1 MSKGDKYDEMTRDE
15 LYEIAK
21 DKDISGKSKMKK
33 EELKQAIK
41 TQEGR
46 GGEKKKSGARSEEKL
61 GDKEKRKRLV
71 GFIDNKVFDPIMKAN
86 PDKFSEKDR
95 ETVEKL
101 IKDTKD
107 EKELFHKDYSSAK
120 EVKNNYLQNTSS
132 RAGKKVNKQLQ
143 DLGLPSLAGYKDEF
157 KELCNRLD
165 VK

>member
-21 DKDISGKSKMKK
+21 EKEISGKSKMKK

-41 TQEGR
+41 AQEGR
-46 GGEKKKSGARSEEKL
+46 GGDKKKSEKSGSKL

-71 GFIDNKVFDPIMKAN
+71 NFIDNKVFDPIMKAN

-107 EKELFHKDYSSAK
+107 EKELFHKDYNSAK
-120 EVKNNYLQNTSS
+120 EVKNNYLQNTTS

-157 KELCNRLD
+157 KELCNELG